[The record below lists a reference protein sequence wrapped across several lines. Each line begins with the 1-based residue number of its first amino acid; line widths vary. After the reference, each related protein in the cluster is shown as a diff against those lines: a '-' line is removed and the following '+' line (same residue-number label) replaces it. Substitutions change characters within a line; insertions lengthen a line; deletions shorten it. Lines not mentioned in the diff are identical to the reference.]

1 VKGKQVAVTLFT
13 PVTAAMSSQA
23 QFGDEM
29 RLWRLALASYR
40 QQDAKQALTSLEAL
54 RHTFGSS
61 ALSGLYRQLG
71 ERIDR
76 WADHP
81 EPSDWDGTRT
91 FDSK

>member
-1 VKGKQVAVTLFT
+1 
-13 PVTAAMSSQA
+13 MSSQA
-23 QFGDEM
+23 RFADEM
-29 RLWRLALASYR
+29 RLWQLALASYR

-54 RHTFGSS
+54 RHSHASS

-71 ERIDR
+71 ERLAR